1 MSPRFLLALCLL
13 APLAGAPLTASAQI
27 VLPPPRPVPVPQQPV
42 ETTALEIDGRIVD
55 QVAEVSVTQTLFN
68 PNDTP
73 VETEFLFPVP
83 PGAAVQ
89 NLVLVAN
96 GQELTGEVLPK
107 DEARRRYEEIVRR
120 MIDPALMEYAGYG
133 LVRTSVFPVPARGEA
148 TVHFRYTEVSPR
160 EGDRVTFA
168 YPFGLVR
175 QQKTVE
181 RLRLSLT
188 LSGDVGA
195 VYSPSHEVETER
207 ARGRTRVTFE
217 ADDARLQRDFRLV
230 YEPEAA
236 DGPVSATVL
245 SHWPEGAQDGYFLLL
260 ASPEVPETGAAETE
274 TAALAKT
281 VVFVI
286 DRSGSMA
293 GRKMEQARDALAFVL
308 GNLGDSDL
316 FNVVAYD
323 DRVETF
329 APELQRY
336 GPETRANALDF
347 VDGLRPGGST
357 NIDGALGEALDLIP
371 DTGNPAYVLFL
382 TDGLPTAGETGERAI
397 AERAAD
403 ANGGDARIFSFGVGY
418 DVNAR
423 LLERL
428 AASSGGTT
436 EYVRPEDDLE
446 ASVAGLYN
454 RLTSPVLSDLAL
466 EFAGTRVNR
475 AYPRDLPDLFEG
487 GQLVWAGRYTDGGD
501 VTIRLSG
508 RAGDDERT
516 VTFRAD
522 LAEEGNRTR
531 ADFIEPLWAAR
542 RVAALLE
549 QIDLEGQNEELVEE
563 LVALSTRYGI
573 LTPYTSF
580 LAEED
585 AAFASREVQ
594 VRDAGIRLQSLD
606 AVSGSAAVGQ
616 RQQRGNLAAASQ
628 APAEAIA
635 YDAEGRARSV
645 ETVRTVGTRAFY
657 RRGDLWVDAGLLDA
671 DPEAATEVE
680 QFSDAYFALA
690 RRLAPEDAVY
700 LTFEEDVLVALGGEA
715 VLIRA
720 VEP

>member
-1 MSPRFLLALCLL
+1 MPLRLLLALCLL
-13 APLAGAPLTASAQI
+13 APAASAQI
-27 VLPPPRPVPVPQQPV
+27 VLPPRPVPVPQRPV
-42 ETTALEIDGRIVD
+42 ETAALEIDGRIVG
-55 QVAEVSVTQTLFN
+55 QVAEVSVTHTLFN
-68 PNDTP
+68 PNDRA

-89 NLVLVAN
+89 DLVLIAD

-133 LVRTSVFPVPARGEA
+133 LVRTSVFPVPARGES

-160 EGDRVTFA
+160 EGDRVTFS
-168 YPFGLVR
+168 YPFGLAR
-175 QQKTVE
+175 QQESVG

-188 LSGDVGA
+188 LGDEAGA
-195 VYSPSHEVETER
+195 VYSPSHEVEVER
-207 ARGRTRVTFE
+207 ERGRTRVRFE
-217 ADDARLQRDFRLV
+217 ADDVRLRRDFQLV
-230 YEPEAA
+230 YEPEAEG
-236 DGPVSATVL
+236 GPVSATVL
-245 SHWPEGAQDGYFLLL
+245 SHWPEGARDGYFLLL
-260 ASPEVPETGAAETE
+260 ASPEVPQAEPE
-274 TAALAKT
+274 AIPKT
-281 VVFVI
+281 VVFAV

-308 GNLGDSDL
+308 NNLGDDDL

-329 APELQRY
+329 EPELQRY
-336 GPETRANALDF
+336 TPESRAAALDF

-357 NIDGALGEALDLIP
+357 NIDGALGEALALIP
-371 DTGNPAYVLFL
+371 DEGRSPAYVLFL
-382 TDGLPTAGETGERAI
+382 TDGLPTAGETGEGAI
-397 AERAAD
+397 ARNAQRAND
-403 ANGGDARIFSFGVGY
+403 GDARIFSFGVGY

-428 AASSGGTT
+428 AAASGGTT

-446 ASVAGLYN
+446 ARVAGLYN
-454 RLTSPVLSDLAL
+454 RLTSPVLSNLAID
-466 EFAGTRVNR
+466 FDGTNVNR
-475 AYPRDLPDLFEG
+475 AYPRDLPDLFAG
-487 GQLVWAGRYTDGGD
+487 GQLVWAGRYTEGGE
-501 VTIRLSG
+501 VTVRLRG

-516 VTFRAD
+516 VSFRAD
-522 LAEEGNRTR
+522 LAAEGERTR
-531 ADFIEPLWAAR
+531 TGFIEPLWASR

-549 QIDLEGQNEELVEE
+549 QIDLDGQSDELVEE
-563 LVALSTRYGI
+563 LVALSTQYGI

-585 AAFASREVQ
+585 AAFVSRSGQ
-594 VRDAGIRLQSLD
+594 LLSARRSLEMMD
-606 AVSGSAAVGQ
+606 QVSGSGAVEQ
-616 RQQRGNLAAASQ
+616 RALRAQMASASQ
-628 APAEAIA
+628 APPEAVA

-657 RRGDLWVDAGLLDA
+657 RRGDLWIDAGLLDA
-671 DPEAATEVE
+671 DPDDATEVE

-690 RRLAPEDAVY
+690 RRLEPEDAVY
-700 LTFEEDVLVALGGEA
+700 LTFREDVLVTLGGEA

-720 VEP
+720 AES